1 MTTLETQYKNYQID
15 NPDSTLTFDEWK
27 KQLVEDVKSSMKRIF
42 DEISTPEYKQKQ
54 IKEHQKYLD
63 EVSMDFQLG
72 YFVGENIVNNYLPTL
87 STDMIHSRK
96 VIQVNEE
103 DTIEIE
109 RLNKESWINNDE
121 LIDKEKWK
129 LYLNYKKMLE
139 KKYLPQTLECVFSL
153 IRIDDIKK
161 FKEGLKSS
169 LWNCDMCSYN
179 VEEENIEIY
188 NDLEIGY
195 THIKFKYDPT
205 TNDEIE

>member
-1 MTTLETQYKNYQID
+1 MATLETQYKNYQID
-15 NPDSTLTFDEWK
+15 YPDSTLTFDEWK
-27 KQLVEDVKSSMKRIF
+27 KKLVEDVKSSMKRIF

-54 IKEHQKYLD
+54 IEEHQKYLD

-109 RLNKESWINNDE
+109 RLNKESWINNYE

>member
-1 MTTLETQYKNYQID
+1 MATLETQYKNYQID